1 MDGFGMQGHYGL
13 NSPDA
18 NLLTGYIIEYAKAA
32 GSVQITEWDV
42 SASANYDGTDAT
54 KADEYR
60 RQALYYM
67 RMYNNAVK
75 LAMQDGYKVTGLTWW
90 GVVDK
95 YSWLQS
101 SSNVGGGPNGKRK
114 QCPLLFDDDYKAK
127 PAYWAFVDPTMLS
140 AKNNPTPEPT
150 QEPEPTKAPEVTE
163 PEVTEAPTVTE
174 APKATEVPEAE
185 QVDGEVMSVSPH
197 MLIGVGVT
205 AGVALLALVGGILLS
220 KKKKG
225 SEAVEMK
232 AEEPGT
238 EEQKTEE

>member
-1 MDGFGMQGHYGL
+1 
-13 NSPDA
+13 
-18 NLLTGYIIEYAKAA
+18 
-32 GSVQITEWDV
+32 
-42 SASANYDGTDAT
+42 
-54 KADEYR
+54 
-60 RQALYYM
+60 
-67 RMYNNAVK
+67 
-75 LAMQDGYKVTGLTWW
+75 
-90 GVVDK
+90 

-101 SSNVGGGPNGKRK
+101 SSNVGGGTNGKRK

-174 APKATEVPEAE
+174 APKATEVPEVE

-225 SEAVEMK
+225 SEAVEVK

-238 EEQKTEE
+238 EEQTTEE